1 MKCHYNTYIQLTFK
15 EFVKSFPQLAEFY
28 KRSVGDLMFNEFLSD
43 DDYIVR
49 LDNGHIEV
57 GYKEDAWAVG

>member
-15 EFVKSFPQLAEFY
+15 EFVKTLPQLAELY
-28 KRSVGDLMFNEFLSD
+28 KSAVGDRMFNEFLSD

-57 GYKEDAWAVG
+57 GYKEDAWAVD

>member
-28 KRSVGDLMFNEFLSD
+28 KRSVGDSLFQQLP
-43 DDYIVR
+43 
-49 LDNGHIEV
+49 
-57 GYKEDAWAVG
+57 